1 MAWCTTDFRRHW
13 LRSGHLSQKAAESVF
28 WSIRY
33 QKDGLVVAVIPLFD
47 VVTDFDGISIEYF
60 VEYVVFVEFF
70 V

>member
-1 MAWCTTDFRRHW
+1 MGIYRIFC
-13 LRSGHLSQKAAESVF
+13 SVF

>member
-1 MAWCTTDFRRHW
+1 MGIYRIFC
-13 LRSGHLSQKAAESVF
+13 SVF

-33 QKDGLVVAVIPLFD
+33 QKNTHVVAVIPLFD
-47 VVTDFDGISIEYF
+47 VGHAGVTDLDGISIEYF